1 MPDSTVVSPVA
12 EKYLRLHLCP
22 EVGPIRLAN
31 LLRELGGIDG
41 ALAASHRQ
49 LCSVHQVGEKV
60 ADNILRG
67 RDEADVAGELELAAR
82 HGARILCLADDEY
95 PATLRHIP
103 DPPTCLYV
111 RGTLRSEDTLALAIV
126 GSRHCSRYGA
136 EQAERFAA
144 LAATAG
150 LTVVSGMARGI
161 DTAAHRGALASAGRT
176 LAVIGC
182 GLSHLYPPES
192 AELAAAI
199 IENGALLSELPMTVP
214 PDSKNF
220 PPRNRIIVGLSL
232 GVLVVEAG
240 QRSGALISARLA
252 TEYNREVF
260 ALPGR
265 VETPQSEGCHDLIK
279 RSSAKLVTRLE
290 DIIEELGV
298 AGVGLTAPVTGEDR
312 PAAPA
317 GRVRLD
323 GHEAR
328 VAEALAAGS
337 LSVEELCEA
346 AGLPPAQVA
355 VALTGLQLKGVVR
368 RLLGEVYERTGA
380 A

>member
-1 MPDSTVVSPVA
+1 MPPPAVASPAA

-22 EVGPIRLAN
+22 EVGPIRVAN
-31 LLRELGGIDG
+31 LLRELGGIDA
-41 ALAASHRQ
+41 ALSATHRQ
-49 LCSVHQVGEKV
+49 LCGVRLVGEKV
-60 ADNILRG
+60 AGHIVRG
-67 RDEADVAGELELAAR
+67 REEADVRGELELAAE
-82 HGARILCLADDEY
+82 HGVRILCLVDHDY
-95 PATLRHIP
+95 PAILRHIP

-111 RGTLRSEDTLALAIV
+111 RGTLVPEDGLALAIV

-161 DTAAHRGALASAGRT
+161 DTAAHRGALASQGRT

-192 AELAAAI
+192 ADLAAAI
-199 IENGALLSELPMTVP
+199 VERGALLSELPMRVP

-220 PPRNRIIVGLSL
+220 PARNRIIVGLSL

-252 TEYNREVF
+252 NEYNREVF

-265 VETPQSEGCHDLIK
+265 VDTPQSEGCHDLIK
-279 RSSAKLVTRLE
+279 HSSAKLVTRFE
-290 DIIEELGV
+290 DIVEELGT
-298 AGVGLTAPVTGEDR
+298 AGVGLAVPVTGEDR
-312 PAAPA
+312 HPPPVAA
-317 GRVRLD
+317 VRLER
-323 GHEAR
+323 HEAR
-328 VAEALAAGS
+328 IAEILAGGS
-337 LSVEELCEA
+337 LSIEELCET
-346 AGLPPAQVA
+346 AGLTPAEVA

-368 RLLGEVYERTGA
+368 RLLGEVYERTTPA
-380 A
+380 